1 MKTRSSNY
9 PIGKLLIKT
18 LNESG
23 LSIQPFVEAIGYG
36 NSSKGVRAFDHIVH
50 SGVPIDIFIERL
62 NASRFAPD
70 PEELGRAL
78 KESEVIVEREVEE
91 ARLARIEAERQAFR
105 PYLQGVPEYDTP
117 ISIMCFC
124 LTGGHSRYT
133 LPVPQDLPEWTPTEQ
148 HRHVREVV
156 RRHFAESKGR
166 TLYMGAITGYRLF
179 RRYDDPALLYNTKG
193 EPVGVN
199 PSTPLPKGE
208 LSIGGKTLDP
218 VQVGALFNTTAIK
231 E

>member
-23 LSIQPFVEAIGYG
+23 LSIQPFVEAIGYR
-36 NSSKGVRAFDHIVH
+36 NSSKGVRAFDHTVN
-50 SGVPIDIFIERL
+50 SGVHLEIFLQLL

-70 PEELGRAL
+70 PAELERAL
-78 KESEVIVEREVEE
+78 NESEVIVEREVEE

-133 LPVPQDLPEWTPTEQ
+133 LPVPHDLPDWPPAEQ
-148 HRHVREVV
+148 HRHVRELVT
-156 RRHFAESKGR
+156 RHFAESKGR
-166 TLYMGAITGYRLF
+166 TLYMGRITGYRLF
-179 RRYDDPALLYNTKG
+179 RRYDEPAMLYSTEG
-193 EPVGVN
+193 VPIGVN
-199 PSTPLPKGE
+199 PTTALPKGE

-218 VQVGALFNTTAIK
+218 EHVCSLINA
-231 E
+231 